1 MLFPKVIN
9 ALLTNERPQSSNK
22 SRKCWIN
29 KVKQFLS
36 CRILRAFTTIL
47 FIVNAQEEE
56 VVCCLSPNIL
66 TLDSSFIVEYLLS
79 VVFPSSTLE
88 ALLEARVFRL
98 IYANSP
104 KMLLPFRTW
113 LANSLLDRVFC

>member
-1 MLFPKVIN
+1 M
-9 ALLTNERPQSSNK
+9 R
-22 SRKCWIN
+22 
-29 KVKQFLS
+29 
-36 CRILRAFTTIL
+36 
-47 FIVNAQEEE
+47 
-56 VVCCLSPNIL
+56 CLSPNVL

-88 ALLEARVFRL
+88 ALLEARVFML

-104 KMLLPFRTW
+104 KMLLPFRAW